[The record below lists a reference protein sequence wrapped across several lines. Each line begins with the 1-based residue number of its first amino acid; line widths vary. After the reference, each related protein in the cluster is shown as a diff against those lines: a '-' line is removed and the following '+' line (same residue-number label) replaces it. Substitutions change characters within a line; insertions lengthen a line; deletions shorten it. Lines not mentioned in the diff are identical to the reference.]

1 MTAKR
6 SGKYRTCNHASRK
19 RVNLAT
25 DESAIALDA
34 ERVSD
39 ETVELGLGDKSS
51 HPRLVW
57 DSRTSVGGGGG
68 RVIPSLWR
76 MGRCTPMRR

>member
-6 SGKYRTCNHASRK
+6 SGKYRTYSHASHK
-19 RVNLAT
+19 RANLAT
-25 DESAIALDA
+25 DESAIPLDA

-39 ETVELGLGDKSS
+39 ETVELGLEDKSS
-51 HPRLVW
+51 YPRLVW
-57 DSRTSVGGGGG
+57 DSRISGGG

>member
-1 MTAKR
+1 MTTKR
-6 SGKYRTCNHASRK
+6 TDKYRTYNHVSHK

-25 DESAIALDA
+25 DESAISLDA

-39 ETVELGLGDKSS
+39 ETVALELDDKASY
-51 HPRLVW
+51 PRLVW
-57 DSRTSVGGGGG
+57 DSRTSGG
-68 RVIPSLWR
+68 RAIPHLWR

>member
-6 SGKYRTCNHASRK
+6 SGKYRTYNHASHK

-25 DESAIALDA
+25 DESAIALDS

-39 ETVELGLGDKSS
+39 ETVELDLEDKSS
-51 HPRLVW
+51 YPHLVW
-57 DSRTSVGGGGG
+57 DSRTSGGG
-68 RVIPSLWR
+68 V
-76 MGRCTPMRR
+76 